1 MKVYNGKEEEEEK
14 EKREEEEERPT
25 LVVAPMNF
33 DGTSCL
39 ECRWVKKSG
48 HSTAALLLIYRFS

>member
-1 MKVYNGKEEEEEK
+1 MKVYNGKEEEEEN
-14 EKREEEEERPT
+14 ETRDEEERAT